1 MSTVPRRRFLAQL
14 AGAGVIAPALTFPEI
29 LWAKLQEGEVA
40 EITSEMIL
48 DAAQLANLEITED
61 KAAAMVEE

>member
-14 AGAGVIAPALTFPEI
+14 AGAGVITPALAFPEI
-29 LWAKLQEGEVA
+29 LWTKLQEAELA

-48 DAAQLANLEITED
+48 NAAQLANL
-61 KAAAMVEE
+61 K

>member
-14 AGAGVIAPALTFPEI
+14 AGAGVITPALAFPEI
-29 LWAKLQEGEVA
+29 LWTKLQEAELA

-48 DAAQLANLEITED
+48 NAAQLANLEMTAD
-61 KAAAMVEE
+61 KAAPMV